1 VPYRAR
7 PSFTVEVKRNNKRVP
22 LTLTT
27 ADSFLSERHR
37 LADQL
42 LFGTSA
48 PVGSPARPGDGGLS
62 IRISEPTLERAAA
75 AAITPKAPAE
85 AGHVQRLTGRILPD
99 LLGETRAE
107 ERLRHE
113 AEEQAARLR
122 APRGSPKTR
131 PSVEPMWAD
140 TPVGNEPDP
149 EHEVVLDLTPAAEP
163 LSLDE
168 PVLPVEEVGAPA
180 AMQPIPSLS
189 VSPLYRSPGRSRL
202 RGCRKKADQA
212 VGRRAERQGA
222 STRLRA
228 GEKWK
233 RRLPRVCW

>member
-1 VPYRAR
+1 MPYRAR

-22 LTLTT
+22 LTLTA
-27 ADSFLSERHR
+27 ADSSLSERHR

-107 ERLRHE
+107 ERLRQE

-180 AMQPIPSLS
+180 A
-189 VSPLYRSPGRSRL
+189 VSRSHL
-202 RGCRKKADQA
+202 
-212 VGRRAERQGA
+212 
-222 STRLRA
+222 
-228 GEKWK
+228 
-233 RRLPRVCW
+233 

>member
-1 VPYRAR
+1 M
-7 PSFTVEVKRNNKRVP
+7 
-22 LTLTT
+22 
-27 ADSFLSERHR
+27 
-37 LADQL
+37 
-42 LFGTSA
+42 G
-48 PVGSPARPGDGGLS
+48 
-62 IRISEPTLERAAA
+62 
-75 AAITPKAPAE
+75 
-85 AGHVQRLTGRILPD
+85 
-99 LLGETRAE
+99 
-107 ERLRHE
+107 
-113 AEEQAARLR
+113 
-122 APRGSPKTR
+122 
-131 PSVEPMWAD
+131 AD

-189 VSPLYRSPGRSRL
+189 VSPLDRSPGRSRL

-212 VGRRAERQGA
+212 VSRRAERQGA